1 MENKTLRVGV
11 LNVIERE
18 AMLLRGLIRL
28 NADSEHCQDWQ
39 LVDCAP
45 YDLLFVDPVHTDA
58 PSLAALSVSTPIV
71 SLINKQQQ
79 DQANSLQRPI
89 SSDALI
95 HCLARAR
102 QHATRAPAVIAL
114 DVPKQSMSG
123 ITATQPV
130 TLDWSAKFKLLR
142 WPPMAVLRGE
152 PARLRMATM
161 LSRQAMKVKE
171 LAQFAQQPLEQVQ
184 QFINA
189 LHQAGLLFIGH
200 HNDAHAPKLGQALQ
214 FGVKHS
220 VASLTLRGLMSH
232 IRQKLGIF
240 HLATG

>member
-1 MENKTLRVGV
+1 MKNTTLRVGA

-28 NADSEHCQDWQ
+28 NADSEHCKDWQ
-39 LVDCAP
+39 FVDCAP
-45 YDLLFVDPVHTDA
+45 YDLLFVDPVHSDA

-71 SLINKQQQ
+71 SLINKQVEGQS
-79 DQANSLQRPI
+79 NSLQRPF
-89 SSDALI
+89 SSDSLI

-102 QHATRAPAVIAL
+102 QYAARAPAVIAI
-114 DVPKQSMSG
+114 DVPMQSFTS
-123 ITATQPV
+123 TQPV

-200 HNDAHAPKLGQALQ
+200 NNDGHGLKTRQALQ
-214 FGVKHS
+214 FNDKKS
-220 VASLTLRGLMSH
+220 AATLTLRGLMSH